1 VPSPAAD
8 IQADANITIVNP
20 DQVICT
26 LDKPRAFE
34 AEIEIKTGRGY
45 YPGEQNKKEEQAIG
59 VIPIDSLFSPVRLVK
74 YAVENTRVGQIT
86 DYDKL
91 ILEIWTDGRITP
103 DDALKQSASILK
115 HHLDVFDRVSDEV
128 YEFENQ
134 QSEVSEEQNK
144 LRKLLNMSVN
154 EIELSVRAANCL
166 NNANITTVGE
176 LAMKTEQEMLK
187 YRNFGKK
194 SLNEIKEKLEALGL
208 SLGMKFDET
217 PARYQEGSLSLRI
230 VAALQ
235 GCGAS
240 YRIHTPKPNLIL
252 APPAARPTLRPGLPI
267 GNRYKTT
274 PMRHNKHR
282 ASLGVTRE
290 HRAAMLSNMGRI
302 PDPARPDRN
311 YADQGEGSSS
321 VHREGHH
328 EGQEGCCIKGKEL
341 GAPSPAA
348 RASGCARYRGHRHP
362 FQGEAQGVHRPRRWV
377 HADLQAGPPSAS
389 AMLPRWPSSS

>member
-1 VPSPAAD
+1 MPKRLGKFELPSKLTKVEDGATPTYAKFIAEPFEAGYGHTVGNSLRRVLLSSIEGAAISSIKIDGVNHEFQSIDGVVEDVTEIVLNLKKVLIVSHKRETISLAIKATKAGAITAGD
-8 IQADANITIVNP
+8 IQPDANIQVVNP

-26 LDKPRAFE
+26 LDSKRTFE

-45 YPGEQNKKEEQAIG
+45 CPGEQNKKEEQPIG

-91 ILEIWTDGRITP
+91 ILEVWTDGRITP
-103 DDALKQSASILK
+103 DDALKQAASILN
-115 HHLDVFDRVSDEV
+115 HHLDVFDRVSEES
-128 YEFENQ
+128 YEFESQ

-208 SLGMKFDET
+208 SLGMKFDERLLD
-217 PARYQEGSLSLRI
+217 A
-230 VAALQ
+230 
-235 GCGAS
+235 
-240 YRIHTPKPNLIL
+240 K
-252 APPAARPTLRPGLPI
+252 
-267 GNRYKTT
+267 
-274 PMRHNKHR
+274 
-282 ASLGVTRE
+282 
-290 HRAAMLSNMGRI
+290 
-302 PDPARPDRN
+302 
-311 YADQGEGSSS
+311 
-321 VHREGHH
+321 
-328 EGQEGCCIKGKEL
+328 KE
-341 GAPSPAA
+341 A
-348 RASGCARYRGHRHP
+348 
-362 FQGEAQGVHRPRRWV
+362 
-377 HADLQAGPPSAS
+377 
-389 AMLPRWPSSS
+389 

>member
-1 VPSPAAD
+1 MPKRLGKFELPSKLTKVEDGATPTYAKFIAEPFEAGYGHTVGNSLRRVLLSSIEGAAISSIKIDGVNHVFQSIDGVVEDVTEIVLNLKKVLIVSHKRETISLTVKATKAGAITAGD
-8 IQADANITIVNP
+8 IQADANIQIVNP

-26 LDKPRAFE
+26 LDSKRTFE

-45 YPGEQNKKEEQAIG
+45 CPGEQNKKEEQPIG

-103 DDALKQSASILK
+103 DDALKQAASILN
-115 HHLDVFDRVSDEV
+115 HHLDVFDRVSEEA
-128 YEFENQ
+128 YEFESQ

-208 SLGMKFDET
+208 SLGMKFDERLLD
-217 PARYQEGSLSLRI
+217 A
-230 VAALQ
+230 
-235 GCGAS
+235 
-240 YRIHTPKPNLIL
+240 K
-252 APPAARPTLRPGLPI
+252 
-267 GNRYKTT
+267 
-274 PMRHNKHR
+274 
-282 ASLGVTRE
+282 
-290 HRAAMLSNMGRI
+290 
-302 PDPARPDRN
+302 
-311 YADQGEGSSS
+311 
-321 VHREGHH
+321 
-328 EGQEGCCIKGKEL
+328 KE
-341 GAPSPAA
+341 A
-348 RASGCARYRGHRHP
+348 
-362 FQGEAQGVHRPRRWV
+362 
-377 HADLQAGPPSAS
+377 
-389 AMLPRWPSSS
+389 